1 MHIDSKSTFEIM
13 RVLEEVA
20 SNAEYAAKE
29 YVGQLQTYLVSEAAR
44 ADANKAINGK
54 KAGQTFDEALRKLEE
69 VRLAL
74 ARNLAR
80 ALVFDNAL

>member
-1 MHIDSKSTFEIM
+1 VHIDSKSTFEIM
-13 RVLEEVA
+13 RVLEDVA
-20 SNAEYAAKE
+20 INAEYAAKE
-29 YVGQLQTYLVSEAAR
+29 YIGQLQTYLYCKSAR
-44 ADANKAINGK
+44 ADASKAINGK
-54 KAGQTFDEALRKLEE
+54 KEDQTFDEALSKLEE